1 MIIWLT
7 GISGVGK
14 TTIAKALYSKL
25 KKKFIII
32 DGDVIRKINNND
44 LGYKKIDR
52 DKNAKRLIN
61 LVEYLS
67 NQNINLIVSAN
78 ITSIKFRKII
88 KKKLRNFYEIH
99 ISAELKSLLKR
110 DYKSLYKKALS
121 KKIKNVVGIDI
132 KYYRPK
138 NCFLYLENNSNK
150 KNFLK
155 NVNLIIKKISNHE
168 KKN

>member
-1 MIIWLT
+1 MAVLHK
-7 GISGVGK
+7 GCS
-14 TTIAKALYSKL
+14 Y
-25 KKKFIII
+25 KFQDFYDFTKIFNQF
-32 DGDVIRKINNND
+32 KINNND

-110 DYKSLYKKALS
+110 DHKSLYKKALS
-121 KKIKNVVGIDI
+121 KKIKNVVGVDI

-138 NCFLYLENNSNK
+138 NCFLYLTFSYYNYYNIIIFFLSNYSCD
-150 KNFLK
+150 LK
-155 NVNLIIKKISNHE
+155 LQNEKLYTKIAR
-168 KKN
+168 

>member
-14 TTIAKALYSKL
+14 STIAKALYSKL
-25 KKKFIII
+25 KKRFIMI

-44 LGYKKIDR
+44 LGYSKIDR
-52 DKNAKRLIN
+52 DTNAKRLIN
-61 LVEYLS
+61 LAEYLS
-67 NQNINLIVSAN
+67 KQDINLIVSAN

-88 KKKLRNFYEIH
+88 KKRLRNFYEIH
-99 ISAELKSLLKR
+99 ITAEMKNLLKR
-110 DYKSLYKKALS
+110 DYKNIYKNAFS
-121 KKIKNVVGIDI
+121 KKIKQVVGVDI
-132 KYYRPK
+132 KYYKPK

-155 NVNLIIKKISNHE
+155 NVNLIIKKIF
-168 KKN
+168 KK